1 MFKMHSARGWLFGA
15 VCFTIGTVLQVV
27 GTARLAGRLPH
38 DWVGI
43 GIYGTTAVLFAI
55 CALGFYTQWRK
66 EESKERVGGAKMTHN
81 SQQSGQREM
90 TRIILPLALIG
101 IGIALILGV
110 VSSPAPVSPP
120 NEPGPYLIGNYT
132 VSYNV
137 SGFGTYDAKVRY
149 PALSDGEV
157 DESGAPYP
165 GIVVSSG
172 LYSGEWAVTWV
183 SDHLT
188 SHGYVTLG
196 FTPPDPGLGDW
207 TQWAEG
213 FIGGIKELKQQSVQ
227 PGSPIRGLLDTERF
241 GIIGLSMGGGGTI
254 EAAGTAGSEV
264 NAAVALAPGGYRYD
278 RFAGGNVTDV
288 MRAAENITVPIQLQV
303 GSADAMV
310 PPERVFPFYS
320 DLIPDTTVKEYVEI
334 DGGNHI
340 GFINQVFAEVA
351 ANIAELPDLEEQ
363 IGVDNPCTI
372 GFAGQRNVSSTYFT
386 SWFNYHL
393 KGIDGYYRY
402 IFGEE
407 VGSENLSA
415 FEYNVP

>member
-1 MFKMHSARGWLFGA
+1 MDS
-15 VCFTIGTVLQVV
+15 
-27 GTARLAGRLPH
+27 
-38 DWVGI
+38 
-43 GIYGTTAVLFAI
+43 
-55 CALGFYTQWRK
+55 
-66 EESKERVGGAKMTHN
+66 
-81 SQQSGQREM
+81 SQPSGKREVP
-90 TRIILPLALIG
+90 RIILPLALIG

-110 VSSPAPVSPP
+110 ISSPSNLLPP

-137 SGFGTYDAKVRY
+137 SEYGRYDAKIRY
-149 PALSDGEV
+149 PALGDGGP

-172 LYSGEWAVTWV
+172 LYSGEWAVTWI

-213 FIGGIKELKQQSVQ
+213 FIGGIRELKRQSGQ
-227 PGSPIRGLLDTERF
+227 ASSPIYGLLDTERF
-241 GIIGLSMGGGGTI
+241 GIIGMSMGGGGSV

-264 NAAVALAPGGYRYD
+264 DAAVALAPGGYSSD
-278 RFAGGNVTDV
+278 RFAGGNVTSV
-288 MRAAENITVPIQLQV
+288 MKAAANITVPIQLQV
-303 GSADAMV
+303 GSNDAMV
-310 PPERVFPFYS
+310 PPQRVLPFYT
-320 DLIPDTTVKEYVEI
+320 DLIPDTTVKQYVEV

-351 ANIAELPDLEEQ
+351 ANIAELPDLEEEL
-363 IGVDNPCTI
+363 GADNPCTI

-386 SWFNYHL
+386 SWFQYHL

-407 VGSENLSA
+407 AGEQNLSA
-415 FEYNVP
+415 FEYNLP